1 MQLDWRNQK
10 SPHLSRLLDQDAYE
24 LLERIHEQVE
34 KNKVRELTDA
44 IREVKSD
51 LEFVIEQTGKC
62 QDRLF
67 RLEIGMSSKFTS
79 TWIWL
84 GAQTIAFTALAIVL
98 RVWG

>member
-1 MQLDWRNQK
+1 MK
-10 SPHLSRLLDQDAYE
+10 EAKAYE

-34 KNKVRELTDA
+34 RAKVRELTDT

-67 RLEIGMSSKFTS
+67 RLELGISSKMTT

-84 GAQTIAFTALAIVL
+84 CVQTVSFTALAVVL
-98 RVWG
+98 AWL